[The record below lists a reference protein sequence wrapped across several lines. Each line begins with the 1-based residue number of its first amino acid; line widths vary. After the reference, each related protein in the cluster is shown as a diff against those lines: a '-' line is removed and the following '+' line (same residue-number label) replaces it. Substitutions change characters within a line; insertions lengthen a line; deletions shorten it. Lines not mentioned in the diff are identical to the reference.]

1 MATKKMAFEGSIL
14 YGAAGSTATNVLTNS
29 RDINYNTDTEKGDT
43 TVRGAGSVPIG
54 TARVTRLNLTIEWT
68 MLVKSDDTY
77 LEALRVAAYAGTP
90 VAIRT
95 KDYSAGKGFDGDMI
109 LDCQHGKP
117 INGEQTVQFTGTPND
132 DSRTPQLYV

>member
-1 MATKKMAFEGSIL
+1 MAFEGSIL
-14 YGAAGSTATNVLTNS
+14 YGAAGSIATNALTNS

-43 TVRGAGSVPIG
+43 TVRGSSSAVPIG

-68 MLVKSDDTY
+68 MLVKSDDTH

-95 KDYSAGKGFDGDMI
+95 LDYAAGKGFNGDMI
-109 LDCQHGKP
+109 LDVQHGKP
-117 INGEQTVQFTGTPND
+117 INGEQTLQFTGTPND
-132 DSRTPQLYV
+132 DSRTPILYA